1 MNSGYYEKVLMLIQ
15 GAENIRKN
23 NFDVDTL
30 LELIQF
36 RCKIHL
42 NQMEKGSISSY
53 YSESIASK
61 KFGIAAVCLYTMFN
75 LPETTEERKY
85 ELISEMKQ
93 LYVHN
98 SNNGKIAMIEMILV
112 LMSLQMRDFKSI
124 VSITDSACPSL
135 KILQVFAF
143 CIMNRYD
150 LAQSLFDDLVENY
163 DSYTSE
169 MENYHTLSNF
179 KESSLVRIAQAWLQ
193 CLKGEYNS
201 SFITYANIQTDFG
214 ENSAFRL
221 PSKVRNS
228 QSVIILNGISVIHM
242 QRQHWSDAYELLS
255 NAYKIDP
262 ECQNTL
268 SNLITC
274 CYFLNLR
281 EESEKY
287 TQELQSINCNHHK
300 IACIEAIEKSFK
312 GF

>member
-15 GAENIRKN
+15 GADGIRKKDFN
-23 NFDVDTL
+23 VDML
-30 LELIQF
+30 LDLIQF

-42 NQMEKGSISSY
+42 NQVEKDSIGSY
-53 YSESIASK
+53 YSESIANK

-75 LPETTEERKY
+75 YPDTTEERKY
-85 ELISEMKQ
+85 ELINEMKQ

-98 SNNGKIAMIEMILV
+98 NSNGKDTIIEVILA
-112 LMSLQMRDFKSI
+112 LMSLQMNDFNSL
-124 VSITDSACPSL
+124 VSITENACPSL
-135 KILQVFAF
+135 KIIQVFAF

-163 DSYTSE
+163 HLYTSE
-169 MENYHTLSNF
+169 MESYNTLSNF

-214 ENSAFRL
+214 ENSTFRL
-221 PSKVRNS
+221 PSKARNS
-228 QSVIILNGISVIHM
+228 QSVIILNGIAVVHM

-255 NAYKIDP
+255 NAYRIDP
-262 ECQNTL
+262 NCQTTL

-274 CYFLNLR
+274 CYFLNLKS
-281 EESEKY
+281 ESEKY
-287 TQELQSINCNHHK
+287 TQELKSINCNHHK
-300 IACIEAIEKSFK
+300 IACIEAIDKCFAA
-312 GF
+312 F